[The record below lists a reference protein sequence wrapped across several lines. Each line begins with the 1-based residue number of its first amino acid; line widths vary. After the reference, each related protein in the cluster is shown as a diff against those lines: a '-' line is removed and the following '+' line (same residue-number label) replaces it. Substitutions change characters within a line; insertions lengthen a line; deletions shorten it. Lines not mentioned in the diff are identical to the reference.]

1 MNARILFSLVAI
13 FVGGEFSKAAEPAAV
28 MGVGTASC
36 AEFSKSYKR
45 NPGDTT
51 AVFMS
56 WVHGFMSGW
65 NAGAIARKEPPRDIG
80 SKSIDQQEL
89 HIRSYCDGRP
99 QSDIT
104 SAARDLYL
112 SLPVRSR

>member
-1 MNARILFSLVAI
+1 MNAVLYFLVAI
-13 FVGGEFSKAAEPAAV
+13 FVGGQFSRAAEPAAV
-28 MGVGTASC
+28 VGVGIATC

-45 NPGDTT
+45 NPEDTA

-65 NAGAIARKEPPRDIG
+65 NGGAVARKEPPRDVG
-80 SKSIDQQEL
+80 KKSIEQQEL
-89 HIRSYCDGRP
+89 YVRSYCDAHP

-104 SAARDLYL
+104 SAAKDLYL
-112 SLPVRSR
+112 SLPARSR